1 MSGWNPPPQSPGGNP
16 GGYPP
21 PPGGA
26 PNPYGQPAQPAYGQQ
41 PGYGQPA
48 PQQPGYGPSG
58 PQQQPGWA
66 QQDQQPGWGQ
76 PPGGYGQP
84 QPGFGPPPG
93 VPPRKSNAGLV
104 LGLVGGG
111 LVIVIIAVVAI
122 AVLGGGAGGD
132 KYTITTPDTVA
143 GRSRDSSMESQLATK
158 MESLKSQMRSTTH
171 GKVTDVL
178 SAFYKDSD
186 TSSLAKTGVIFF
198 GGTGPIGN
206 PDGFMKGIRS
216 SASTSGTT
224 VQDVSAGPHGGKAGC
239 FQLSSVGVT
248 ITECAWATSS
258 SFGAIVPTK
267 PGSTISDTA
276 DLMRQFRDAVEQK
289 K

>member
-21 PPGGA
+21 APGGA
-26 PNPYGQPAQPAYGQQ
+26 PNPYGQPAYGQQ

-48 PQQPGYGPSG
+48 QPSP
-58 PQQQPGWA
+58 PAPPAAQPGWA
-66 QQDQQPGWGQ
+66 QQDQPGWGQ
-76 PPGGYGQP
+76 PPGGFAQP

-93 VPPRKSNAGLV
+93 PPPRNSKTGLV

-111 LVIVIIAVVAI
+111 LVLVVIAVVAVV
-122 AVLGGGAGGD
+122 ALSGAGGD
-132 KYTITTPDTVA
+132 KYTISTPDSVA
-143 GRSRDSSMESQLATK
+143 GRSRDSAMESQLASK
-158 MESLKSQMRSTTH
+158 MDSLKTQMRTMTH
-171 GKVTDVL
+171 GKVTDVS
-178 SAFYKDSD
+178 SAFYKDPG
-186 TSSLAKTGVIFF
+186 SSGGLSGSTGVIFF

-206 PDGFMKGIRS
+206 PSSFMSGIRS
-216 SASTSGTT
+216 SASRSGTS
-224 VQDVSAGPHGGKAGC
+224 VQDVDAGSHGGKAGC

-267 PGSTISDTA
+267 TGSTISDTA
-276 DLMRQFRDAVEQK
+276 ALMRTFRDAVEQK